1 MRGLSGAARAAAR
14 GLIVTPVAALALAF
28 AGPAE
33 AQLNVMASPS
43 DGRIAVVWNGAGPLK
58 WPTVEIIVE
67 AERYDHPQWYQNIP
81 TTGGGSW
88 VSPRTWFPGRYEVT
102 VQEEGCYQYYVPPSR
117 AAICER
123 YQSPPLDATGTT
135 WVAVP
140 NGRPTASFSG
150 VRTSRNYRR
159 QVTNIRAFFRVCDD
173 SAGVKFRAVER
184 YRYRN
189 GRPVTKIRVSRYVN
203 TDVGAPAI
211 GWYLDP
217 DRIGQDGL
225 YLHRGTQDGP
235 STEAPECSTYRYN
248 TKVPW
253 IGRRGVGY
261 YTITVTVRDEDEV
274 VSLPVTVNMKAKL

>member
-1 MRGLSGAARAAAR
+1 MRGLSGPARAAAR

-33 AQLNVMASPS
+33 AQMNVTASHS
-43 DGRIAVVWNGAGPLK
+43 DGRIAVVWNGAGPKK

-67 AERYDHPQWYQNIP
+67 SERDELDRGWYENIP

-88 VSPRTWFPGRYEVT
+88 VSPRKWFPGRYEVT
-102 VQEEGCYQYYVPPSR
+102 VQEEGCGASCSVLGLPP
-117 AAICER
+117 
-123 YQSPPLDATGTT
+123 DAWATT
-135 WVAVP
+135 SVAVP
-140 NGRPTASFSG
+140 NRRPTASFSG

-173 SAGVKFRAVER
+173 SPDLKFRAVER
-184 YRYRN
+184 YRYRR
-189 GRPVTKIRVSRYVN
+189 GRPVTKIRVSHNN

-217 DRIGQDGL
+217 DRFGQDGF
-225 YLHRGTQDGP
+225 YLHRGTQEGQ
-235 STEAPECSTYRYN
+235 SIETPECSTYRYN

-261 YTITVTVRDEDEV
+261 YTITVTVRDNDEV
-274 VSLPVTVNMKAKL
+274 VSLPVTVNMEAKL